1 MIRMRESVK
10 EKGVSMIRRG
20 RKILCLLLT
29 AVMAGSVSVPA
40 FAAEGSG
47 SEDGKIAILHTN
59 DVHCA
64 VDQEKNEDGSVSAM
78 GYAAVAAYKAETE
91 ALYGEENVTLVDAGD
106 AIQGGSLGTLSDG
119 AYLVEIMGQVGYD
132 LAVPGNHEYDYGM
145 ENFLTLAEEAPFSY
159 LSCNFTDMEGNPVLD
174 DYEIISYGD
183 VDVAYVGITTPESF
197 SKSTPAYFQ
206 DENGNYIYSFAQGNS
221 GQDLYDTVQKTV
233 DEALDDGADYVV
245 AVGHLGNGGI
255 TPEWTSKAVIENTTG
270 IDVFIDG
277 HSHETYTETVEDEEG
292 EPVVLTQTGTKLA
305 NMGKI
310 VIDTDTDEITAELV
324 NGYEQQ
330 DEETASFIADIEA
343 EFAEVLQEVVAVSEV
358 DLTTLDPDTGERAV
372 RRAETNLGDL
382 CADAYRIIGEAD
394 VAFVNGGGIRADIA
408 AGDVTYEDI
417 INVHPF
423 GNELCVAEVTGQ
435 EILDAL
441 EMGAMNYPEENGG
454 FLHVSGM
461 TYTIDASVPS
471 SVVTNAEGEF
481 VEVSGE
487 YRVKDVTV
495 GGEPLNTEKTY
506 TLASHNYMLKSGGD
520 GYSMFRD
527 NTILRDSVMLDNEVL
542 INYITETLG
551 GVIGEE
557 YADPRGEGRI
567 TILSGS
573 AEEPGAEEPGTE
585 EPAAGDFTDV
595 ADGAWYAKAVDYV
608 TENGYFNGV
617 SDTLFYPEGTMTRAM
632 FATAVGRLAGI
643 DVSDYAGSAF
653 SDVPEGQWYSAYV
666 KWAADNG
673 IVNGVGGGQFD
684 PDAEITREQMTA
696 LLCRYAEYAGID
708 VTPASGASEAFGAF
722 SDSASVSD
730 YAEESMIW
738 AVGEGLISGSE
749 GRLLPKEDATRAQV
763 AQIVMNF
770 CDMAA

>member
-1 MIRMRESVK
+1 MK
-10 EKGVSMIRRG
+10 KYFMIRRG

-47 SEDGKIAILHTN
+47 SEDGKIAIIHTN

-64 VDQEKNEDGSVSAM
+64 VDQEKKEDGSVSAM
-78 GYAAVAAYKAETE
+78 GYAAVAAYKAENE
-91 ALYGEENVTLVDAGD
+91 KLYGEENVTLLDAGD

-132 LAVPGNHEYDYGM
+132 LAVPGNHEFDYGM
-145 ENFLTLAEEAPFSY
+145 ENFLTLAEEAPFPY
-159 LSCNFTDMEGNPVLD
+159 VSCNFTDMEGNSILD
-174 DYEIISYGD
+174 AYKMISYGD

-245 AVGHLGNGGI
+245 AVGHLGDGGI

-277 HSHETYTETVEDEEG
+277 HSHETYTETVKDEDG
-292 EPVVLTQTGTKLA
+292 EPVVLAQTGTKLA

-324 NGYEQQ
+324 NGYERQ

-382 CADAYRIIGEAD
+382 CADAYRTIGEAD
-394 VAFVNGGGIRADIA
+394 VAFVNGGGIRADIT
-408 AGDVTYEDI
+408 AGDVTYENI
-417 INVHPF
+417 VNVHPF
-423 GNELCVAEVTGQ
+423 GNELCVAEVSGQ

-441 EMGAMNYPEENGG
+441 EMGAMNYPEESGG
-454 FLHVSGM
+454 FLQVSGM

-481 VEVSGE
+481 AEVSGE

-495 GGEPLNTEKTY
+495 GGEPLDTEKTY

-573 AEEPGAEEPGTE
+573 AEQPGTEEPGTE
-585 EPAAGDFTDV
+585 ESETGDFTDV
-595 ADGAWYAKAVDYV
+595 ADGAWYAEAVDYV
-608 TENGYFNGV
+608 TENRYFNGV
-617 SDTLFYPEGTMTRAM
+617 SDTLFDPEGTMTRAM

-643 DVSDYAGSAF
+643 DIGDYAGSAF
-653 SDVPEGQWYSAYV
+653 SDVSEGQWYSAYV

-673 IVNGVGGGQFD
+673 IVNGVGGGRFD

-708 VTPASGASEAFGAF
+708 VTPASGAEEAFGAF

-730 YAEESMIW
+730 YAEKSMIW

-749 GRLLPKEDATRAQV
+749 GRLFPKEDATRAQV